1 MSGLG
6 INVWF
11 LATQIVN
18 FLILLLILYFFA
30 YKPVM
35 KMLDERSRKI
45 RESMDEVQKVKE
57 QAAQTEEEFKK
68 KIDAASKEGQE
79 VIARA
84 MRTGEEARQR
94 AQLEAKQEAQ
104 GLVEKARVEIQRERD
119 ETISE
124 LRQEFADL
132 TVVAAEKVIG
142 QSLDK
147 NAHRQIIDQVLDESA
162 AFVSRG
168 IISMCQ

>member
-6 INVWF
+6 VNVWI
-11 LATQIVN
+11 LIVQIVN
-18 FLILLLILYFFA
+18 FLILLLVLYFFA

-35 KMLDERSRKI
+35 KMLDERSHKI
-45 RESMDEVQKVKE
+45 KESMDEVQKVKE

-68 KIDAASKEGQE
+68 KIEAASKEGQE

-94 AQLEAKQEAQ
+94 AQAEAKQEAQ

-119 ETISE
+119 ETIGE

-142 QSLDK
+142 KSLDK
-147 NAHRQIIDQVLDESA
+147 ESHRQIIDQVLDESA
-162 AFVSRG
+162 NLKKN
-168 IISMCQ
+168 

>member
-6 INVWF
+6 VSGWT
-11 LATQIVN
+11 LAAQVVN
-18 FLILLLILYFFA
+18 FIILLLLLYFFA

-45 RESMDEVQKVKE
+45 KDSIEEVQKVKA

-68 KIDAASKEGQE
+68 KIEAASKEGQE

-94 AQLEAKQEAQ
+94 AQAEAKQEAQ
-104 GLVEKARVEIQRERD
+104 ALVEKARVEIQRERD
-119 ETISE
+119 ETIGE

-142 QSLDK
+142 KSLDK
-147 NAHRQIIDQVLDESA
+147 EAHRQIIDQVLDESA
-162 AFVSRG
+162 NLKKN
-168 IISMCQ
+168 

>member
-6 INVWF
+6 VNVWT
-11 LATQIVN
+11 LIAQIVN
-18 FLILLLILYFFA
+18 FLILLLVLYFFA

-35 KMLDERSRKI
+35 KMLDERSHKI
-45 RESMDEVQKVKE
+45 KESMDEVQKVKD

-68 KIDAASKEGQE
+68 KIEAASKEGQE

-94 AQLEAKQEAQ
+94 AQAEAKQEAQ

-119 ETISE
+119 ETIGE

-142 QSLDK
+142 KSLDK
-147 NAHRQIIDQVLDESA
+147 ESHRQIIEQVLDESA
-162 AFVSRG
+162 NLKKN
-168 IISMCQ
+168 

>member
-6 INVWF
+6 VSGWT
-11 LATQIVN
+11 LAAQVVN
-18 FLILLLILYFFA
+18 FIILLLLLYFFA

-45 RESMDEVQKVKE
+45 KDSMEEVQKVKA

-68 KIDAASKEGQE
+68 KIEAASKEGQE

-94 AQLEAKQEAQ
+94 AQAEAKQEAQ
-104 GLVEKARVEIQRERD
+104 ALVEKARVEIQRERD
-119 ETISE
+119 ETIGE

-142 QSLDK
+142 KSLDK
-147 NAHRQIIDQVLDESA
+147 EAHRQIIDQVLDESA
-162 AFVSRG
+162 NLKKN
-168 IISMCQ
+168 

>member
-6 INVWF
+6 VSAWT
-11 LATQIVN
+11 LAAQIVN
-18 FLILLLILYFFA
+18 FIILLVILYFFA

-45 RESMDEVQKVKE
+45 KDSMDEVQKVKE

-68 KIDAASKEGQE
+68 KIEAASKEGQE

-94 AQLEAKQEAQ
+94 AQAEAKQEAQ
-104 GLVEKARVEIQRERD
+104 GLVEKARVEIQRERN

-142 QSLDK
+142 KSLDK
-147 NAHRQIIDQVLDESA
+147 EAHRQIIDKVLDESA
-162 AFVSRG
+162 NLKKN
-168 IISMCQ
+168 

>member
-6 INVWF
+6 VSGWT
-11 LATQIVN
+11 LAAQVVN
-18 FLILLLILYFFA
+18 FIILLLLLYFFA

-35 KMLDERSRKI
+35 KMLDERWRKI
-45 RESMDEVQKVKE
+45 KDSMEEVQKVKA

-68 KIDAASKEGQE
+68 KIEAASKEGQE

-94 AQLEAKQEAQ
+94 AQAEAKQEAQ
-104 GLVEKARVEIQRERD
+104 ALVEKARVEIQRERD
-119 ETISE
+119 ETIGE

-142 QSLDK
+142 KSLDK
-147 NAHRQIIDQVLDESA
+147 EAHRQIIDQVLDESA
-162 AFVSRG
+162 NLKKN
-168 IISMCQ
+168 

>member
-147 NAHRQIIDQVLDESA
+147 EAHRQIINQVLDESA
-162 AFVSRG
+162 NLRKN
-168 IISMCQ
+168 

>member
-1 MSGLG
+1 MVRLG
-6 INVWF
+6 ISIPTLIAQIINFVF
-11 LATQIVN
+11 LLV
-18 FLILLLILYFFA
+18 ILRLFA
-30 YKPVM
+30 YKPIM
-35 KMLDERSRKI
+35 KMLDERARKI
-45 RESMDEVQKVKE
+45 KESMEEVQKVKE

-68 KIDAASKEGQE
+68 KVEAASKEGQE

-104 GLVEKARVEIQRERD
+104 VLVEKARVEIQRERD
-119 ETISE
+119 ETIGE

-142 QSLDK
+142 KSLDK
-147 NAHRQIIDQVLDESA
+147 EAHRQIIDKVLDESA
-162 AFVSRG
+162 NLKKS
-168 IISMCQ
+168 

>member
-6 INVWF
+6 IEIWT
-11 LATQIVN
+11 LAAQIVA

-30 YKPVM
+30 YKPVL

-45 RESMDEVQKVKE
+45 KESMEEVQKVKE

-68 KIDAASKEGQE
+68 KVEAANKEGQE
-79 VIARA
+79 LIARA

-104 GLVEKARVEIQRERD
+104 VLVEKARVEIQRERD
-119 ETISE
+119 ETIGE

-142 QSLDK
+142 KSLDK
-147 NAHRQIIDQVLDESA
+147 EAHRQIIDKVLDESA
-162 AFVSRG
+162 NLKKN
-168 IISMCQ
+168 

>member
-11 LATQIVN
+11 LAAQIVN

-45 RESMDEVQKVKE
+45 KDSMTEVQKVKE

-68 KIDAASKEGQE
+68 KIEAASKEGQE

-142 QSLDK
+142 KSLDK

-162 AFVSRG
+162 NLKKN
-168 IISMCQ
+168 

>member
-6 INVWF
+6 INAPT
-11 LATQIVN
+11 LIAQIVA
-18 FLILLLILYFFA
+18 FIILLLVMYFFA
-30 YKPVM
+30 YKPVL

-45 RESMDEVQKVKE
+45 KDSMEEVQKVKD

-68 KIDAASKEGQE
+68 KIEAASKEGQE

-84 MRTGEEARQR
+84 MRTGEDARQR

-104 GLVEKARVEIQRERD
+104 GLVEKARVEIERERN
-119 ETISE
+119 ETIGE

-142 QSLDK
+142 KSLDK
-147 NAHRQIIDQVLDESA
+147 EAHREIIDKVLDESA
-162 AFVSRG
+162 TLKNK
-168 IISMCQ
+168 

>member
-6 INVWF
+6 INVWT
-11 LATQIVN
+11 LAAQIVN
-18 FLILLLILYFFA
+18 FLILLLLLYFFA
-30 YKPVM
+30 YKPVL

-45 RESMDEVQKVKE
+45 KESMEEVQKVKD
-57 QAAQTEEEFKK
+57 QAARTEEEFKK
-68 KIDAASKEGQE
+68 KIEAAGKEGQE

-94 AQLEAKQEAQ
+94 AQAEAKQEAQ
-104 GLVEKARVEIQRERD
+104 VLVEKARAEIQLERNQ
-119 ETISE
+119 TIDE

-142 QSLDK
+142 KSLDK
-147 NAHRQIIDQVLDESA
+147 EAHRQIIDKVLDESA
-162 AFVSRG
+162 NLKKN
-168 IISMCQ
+168 